1 MICSNVFRVARRW
14 GELLFLGL
22 SFVEVLGCII
32 FFFFWFSIITS
43 NCRKKMSL
51 ELLGNMLKF
60 DKAILYGIVF
70 WLLLVIQA
78 NL

>member
-1 MICSNVFRVARRW
+1 MICSNVFRDAGRW
-14 GELLFLGL
+14 GELLFFGL

-32 FFFFWFSIITS
+32 FFWLSIITS
-43 NCRKKMSL
+43 SCPKKMSL
-51 ELLGNMLKF
+51 ELLENMLKF

-70 WLLLVIQA
+70 RLLLVIQA